1 MHSYLG
7 ISVEELLTL
16 DALNGAKVLGGEN
29 GLKNR
34 ITKVNVMEVPDIIEW
49 VSEGEFLITTAYSI
63 KDNIMILLDLIPK
76 LKEKGVVGLGIKVG
90 RYVSQLPENI
100 IELSNT
106 IEFPVIELPF
116 CISHT
121 DIISVILTEVINS
134 QMNMLIKMEKFNR
147 EVMDIMMKGGGI
159 KEIAKKL
166 HDNIGNSLAIYESMN
181 DSSEIVCDGDLD
193 RNIIER
199 IIFEHI
205 NQRCAKEDN
214 DTEGIYKLTK
224 DNFNGRCLER
234 VTIPIVIEKVKYGF
248 IFIWIDKK
256 ALNPIDNMLIESYV
270 HIIAVEFVKELS
282 LYNMESSY
290 KLEFFDDLLTD
301 NESRQQNAFEKAKTF
316 NFQKGLEYSVIIVLL
331 KDLYKDNRQISKKMN
346 YIQESISSLLF
357 IINRKIKPYSGKI
370 IYVDKSDRILILFGS
385 EAAKNAEEIKR
396 ETNSFCGDILNDALK
411 TFMKNELIIG
421 IGRSY
426 NDASQLWKSYKQA
439 KLIVE
444 NLSKTNIGSIV
455 HFDDLGL
462 YRILSF
468 DGLQGELLDF
478 CKDTIKPLMEYDKA
492 NNTELV
498 KTLKNYFQCNGNMK
512 KLSEKMYMHYNTII
526 YRLQKIKE
534 ITGLDINES
543 DSRLNLE
550 IALKIIDL
558 IKI

>member
-1 MHSYLG
+1 MYSYLG
-7 ISVEELLTL
+7 ISVEELLNL
-16 DALNGAKVLGGEN
+16 DALNGAKVLGGTK
-29 GLKNR
+29 GLAKR

-49 VSEGEFLITTAYSI
+49 VSEGEFLITAAYSI

-90 RYVSQLPENI
+90 RYVSQLPEKI

-106 IEFPVIELPF
+106 TEFPIIELPF

-121 DIISVILTEVINS
+121 DIISIILTEVINN
-134 QMNMLIKMEKFNR
+134 QMNMLIKMEKLNR
-147 EVMDIMMKGGGI
+147 EVMEIMMKGGGI

-181 DSSEIVCDGDLD
+181 DSAEIICDDNLD

-205 NQRCAKEDN
+205 NPKHEKEDN
-214 DTEGIYKLTK
+214 DIEGIYNAAK
-224 DNFNGRCLER
+224 DNFNGRYFER
-234 VTIPIVIEKVKYGF
+234 VSIPIVIEKVKYGF

-270 HIIAVEFVKELS
+270 HLIAVEFVKELS

-301 NESRQQNAFEKAKTF
+301 NESRQKNALEKAKIF
-316 NFQKGLEYSVIIVLL
+316 NFQKDLRYSAIIILL
-331 KDLYKDNRQISKKMN
+331 KDLYKDNRKITKKMN

-357 IINRKIKPYSGKI
+357 IINRKIKHSKDKI

-385 EAAKNAEEIKR
+385 EFAKSAEEIKR
-396 ETNSFCGDILNDALK
+396 ETNSFCEDILNDALK
-411 TFMKNELIIG
+411 TFRKNELIFG

-426 NDASQLWKSYKQA
+426 NDASQLWKSHKQA

-444 NLSKTNIGSIV
+444 NLSKTIIGSIV

-468 DGLQGELLDF
+468 DGLKGELLDF
-478 CKDTIKPLMEYDKA
+478 CEDTIKPLMEYDKA

-534 ITGLDINES
+534 ITGLDIDDSN
-543 DSRLNLE
+543 SRLNLE